1 MHCHFS
7 IIDMNR
13 KVLISFMLL
22 SGSLATPLL
31 AQTAIEGQRSMKIN
45 SVGVY
50 SVAPDAEVVSYKWLP
65 PIGCRVQSGQD
76 TAQVALRSTF
86 LAQDS
91 PLRLVRSFSDEHCD
105 TLSSAIQFD
114 RYVTEVADHS
124 INEGQTY
131 EINGVQRSVA
141 DIYYEPIDGDGQHV
155 RAHRLTVVPTQY
167 ADFTQP
173 YLQSATSTSIGYRGR
188 PASTT
193 PSRWLSA
200 PTPIA

>member
-13 KVLISFMLL
+13 KVLISLMLL

-91 PLRLVRSFSDEHCD
+91 PLRLVRSFSEEHCD
-105 TLSSAIQFD
+105 TGC
-114 RYVTEVADHS
+114 RC
-124 INEGQTY
+124 
-131 EINGVQRSVA
+131 RC
-141 DIYYEPIDGDGQHV
+141 
-155 RAHRLTVVPTQY
+155 HRL
-167 ADFTQP
+167 
-173 YLQSATSTSIGYRGR
+173 L
-188 PASTT
+188 
-193 PSRWLSA
+193 
-200 PTPIA
+200 

>member
-1 MHCHFS
+1 MAGIPLHCHFS

-13 KVLISFMLL
+13 KVLISLMLL

-65 PIGCRVQSGQD
+65 PIGCRVQSGQG

-91 PLRLVRSFSDEHCD
+91 PLRLVRSDEHCD
-105 TLSSAIQFD
+105 TGC
-114 RYVTEVADHS
+114 RC
-124 INEGQTY
+124 
-131 EINGVQRSVA
+131 RC
-141 DIYYEPIDGDGQHV
+141 
-155 RAHRLTVVPTQY
+155 HRL
-167 ADFTQP
+167 
-173 YLQSATSTSIGYRGR
+173 L
-188 PASTT
+188 
-193 PSRWLSA
+193 
-200 PTPIA
+200 